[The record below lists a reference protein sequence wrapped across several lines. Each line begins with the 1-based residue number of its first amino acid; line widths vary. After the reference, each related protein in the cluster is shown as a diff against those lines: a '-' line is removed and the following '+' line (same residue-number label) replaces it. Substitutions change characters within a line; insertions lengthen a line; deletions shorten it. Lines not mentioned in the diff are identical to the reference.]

1 MKIDIEKVA
10 AVIEQDYPIVN
21 FWQKNE
27 VSYKAV
33 GVGGRVAFIKGEA
46 RTATLMAMDPKT
58 KNYVLGPVCRDEKE
72 VADWLVGIK
81 KEESEEHERK
91 ERMVGIELTCIRESL
106 GLTDNALAGILKVN
120 PRTISSWQKG
130 RDPIPYR
137 VPSELEKLQAET
149 EQAVEELV
157 EKLKGEE
164 EPVVF
169 VCRNDRE
176 FAELYP
182 DSKFNARWWRQVAL
196 KAAKQVEGAR
206 IEAVILE

>member
-176 FAELYP
+176 FALLYP

>member
-1 MKIDIEKVA
+1 MKMDIEKVA
-10 AVIEQDYPIVN
+10 AIIEQDYPIVN

-72 VADWLVGIK
+72 VADWLVGVK

-169 VCRNDRE
+169 VCRSDRE
-176 FAELYP
+176 FAQLYP

>member
-1 MKIDIEKVA
+1 
-10 AVIEQDYPIVN
+10 
-21 FWQKNE
+21 
-27 VSYKAV
+27 
-33 GVGGRVAFIKGEA
+33 
-46 RTATLMAMDPKT
+46 MAMDPKT

-72 VADWLVGIK
+72 VADWLVGVK
-81 KEESEEHERK
+81 KEESEEHEHK
-91 ERMVGIELTCIRESL
+91 ERMIGIELTCIRESL
-106 GLTDNALAGILKVN
+106 GLTDDALAGILKVN
-120 PRTISSWQKG
+120 PRTIRSWQKG

-137 VPSELEKLQAET
+137 VPSELEKLQSET

-176 FAELYP
+176 FTQLYP

>member
-58 KNYVLGPVCRDEKE
+58 KNYVLGPVCGDEKE
-72 VADWLVGIK
+72 VADWLVGLK

-91 ERMVGIELTCIRESL
+91 ERMVGIELTCIR
-106 GLTDNALAGILKVN
+106 
-120 PRTISSWQKG
+120 
-130 RDPIPYR
+130 
-137 VPSELEKLQAET
+137 
-149 EQAVEELV
+149 
-157 EKLKGEE
+157 
-164 EPVVF
+164 
-169 VCRNDRE
+169 
-176 FAELYP
+176 
-182 DSKFNARWWRQVAL
+182 
-196 KAAKQVEGAR
+196 
-206 IEAVILE
+206 

>member
-1 MKIDIEKVA
+1 MKIGIEKVA

-176 FAELYP
+176 FAQLYP

>member
-58 KNYVLGPVCRDEKE
+58 KNYVLGPVCRDEQE

-176 FAELYP
+176 FAQLYP

>member
-1 MKIDIEKVA
+1 MILKKS
-10 AVIEQDYPIVN
+10 QPSLSNDYPIVN

-176 FAELYP
+176 FAQLYP

>member
-137 VPSELEKLQAET
+137 VPSELGKLQAET

-176 FAELYP
+176 FAQLYP

>member
-137 VPSELEKLQAET
+137 VPSELEKLQSET

-176 FAELYP
+176 FAQLYP

>member
-1 MKIDIEKVA
+1 MKIDIGKVA

-176 FAELYP
+176 FAQLYP

>member
-21 FWQKNE
+21 FWQKNA

-176 FAELYP
+176 FAQLYP

>member
-81 KEESEEHERK
+81 KR
-91 ERMVGIELTCIRESL
+91 SL
-106 GLTDNALAGILKVN
+106 KNT
-120 PRTISSWQKG
+120 
-130 RDPIPYR
+130 
-137 VPSELEKLQAET
+137 
-149 EQAVEELV
+149 
-157 EKLKGEE
+157 
-164 EPVVF
+164 
-169 VCRNDRE
+169 
-176 FAELYP
+176 
-182 DSKFNARWWRQVAL
+182 NARNGW
-196 KAAKQVEGAR
+196 
-206 IEAVILE
+206 LESS

>member
-33 GVGGRVAFIKGEA
+33 VVGGRVAFIKGEA

-176 FAELYP
+176 FAQLYP

>member
-1 MKIDIEKVA
+1 MILKKS
-10 AVIEQDYPIVN
+10 QPSLN
-21 FWQKNE
+21 KTTRLLTSGKKNE

-33 GVGGRVAFIKGEA
+33 GVGGRVAFIKDEA

-72 VADWLVGIK
+72 VADWLVGVK

-106 GLTDNALAGILKVN
+106 GLTDDALAGILKVN
-120 PRTISSWQKG
+120 PRTIRSWQKG

-176 FAELYP
+176 FAQLYP

>member
-169 VCRNDRE
+169 VCRNDQE
-176 FAELYP
+176 FAQLYP

>member
-1 MKIDIEKVA
+1 MILKKS
-10 AVIEQDYPIVN
+10 QPSLSNDYPIVN

-81 KEESEEHERK
+81 KEKSEEHERK

-106 GLTDNALAGILKVN
+106 GLTDDALAGILKVN

-176 FAELYP
+176 FAQLYP

>member
-10 AVIEQDYPIVN
+10 AIIEQDYPIVN

-72 VADWLVGIK
+72 VADWLVEIK

-176 FAELYP
+176 FAQLYP

>member
-10 AVIEQDYPIVN
+10 AIIEQDYPIVN

-33 GVGGRVAFIKGEA
+33 GVGGRVAFIKDEA

-72 VADWLVGIK
+72 VADWLVGVK
-81 KEESEEHERK
+81 KEESEEHEHK
-91 ERMVGIELTCIRESL
+91 ERMIGIELTCIRESL
-106 GLTDNALAGILKVN
+106 GLTDDALAGILKVN
-120 PRTISSWQKG
+120 PRTIRSWQKG

-176 FAELYP
+176 FAQLYP

>member
-72 VADWLVGIK
+72 VADWLAGIK

-176 FAELYP
+176 FAQLYP

>member
-1 MKIDIEKVA
+1 
-10 AVIEQDYPIVN
+10 
-21 FWQKNE
+21 
-27 VSYKAV
+27 
-33 GVGGRVAFIKGEA
+33 
-46 RTATLMAMDPKT
+46 MAMDPKT

-176 FAELYP
+176 FAQLYP